1 MEPEKEETQA
11 QTEKETYEIP
21 TVEEQQP
28 SRTDV
33 VKSSIVESILS
44 GKKASPADVASLLLV
59 LDYIDR
65 KNMRSPAREPNPEST
80 AKTIAQAVAEAM
92 KPVVE
97 ALKPALETANKP
109 KTESETPEWAKT
121 LMTRIDALESRF
133 KAEEEEK
140 RLRKIIQEEVDS
152 RIAPIAERVSK
163 TESSALT
170 KAELETLIDNIWKR
184 YKETGGKTENL
195 GDIITAEI
203 ANLIKDR
210 IQQSLKESLTT
221 EPIEVSPS
229 EKLTK
234 KDIIGVIRQILKTV
248 EKAIPAQAPP
258 RVMPPAPEQPP
269 QAETTTTPAPSIQQA
284 EQPQPAPTAQPAPGQ
299 PAGATGGSEGRPV
312 EATAQ
317 PPTSEQQ

>member
-1 MEPEKEETQA
+1 MSEEGKPEEKAEPQPPQRQEEFNILDMLRGGGLEELDPITRMLVTQDILDEWRERREERRA
-11 QTEKETYEIP
+11 RKRDTLTPEQLTQTIS
-21 TVEEQQP
+21 Q
-28 SRTDV
+28 
-33 VKSSIVESILS
+33 
-44 GKKASPADVASLLLV
+44 A
-59 LDYIDR
+59 
-65 KNMRSPAREPNPEST
+65 
-80 AKTIAQAVAEAM
+80 IA
-92 KPVVE
+92 E
-97 ALKPALETANKP
+97 ALKPVLETTNKP

-152 RIAPIAERVSK
+152 RLTPVVERMEDTEKRLSK

-170 KAELETLIDNIWKR
+170 KAELDTLIDNIWKR
-184 YKETGGKTENL
+184 YRETGGKTENL
-195 GDIITAEI
+195 GDIITGEI

-210 IQQSLKESLTT
+210 VQQSLKESLTT

-269 QAETTTTPAPSIQQA
+269 QAETATTPAPSIQQA
-284 EQPQPAPTAQPAPGQ
+284 EQPQPAPTAQPATSQ